1 MSFLQ
6 TYSREIVSLCVP
18 LVATLVANAFRARA
32 KLIWS
37 EHISRVMISEELV
50 HVEVGPPAKRTLVI
64 RTSSLFVQNLGRD
77 ASTEIEIVFNWKPLH
92 FNLWPQRLF
101 EQQINPDNRFIV
113 KLPNLAPKEFV
124 GLDLL
129 TVNSE
134 MPLLIQV
141 RSLQGIAKTHRN
153 DAAACSSEVEA
164 CDRGVF
170 DVYGRRCDHLCVDFR
185 DTISHAIEV
194 PRREGL

>member
-141 RSLQGIAKTHRN
+141 RSLQGIAKRIETMQQPVHPKWKLVT
-153 DAAACSSEVEA
+153 AGYLMFMGAVA
-164 CDRGVF
+164 
-170 DVYGRRCDHLCVDFR
+170 
-185 DTISHAIEV
+185 TIYALISGIQFLT
-194 PRREGL
+194 R